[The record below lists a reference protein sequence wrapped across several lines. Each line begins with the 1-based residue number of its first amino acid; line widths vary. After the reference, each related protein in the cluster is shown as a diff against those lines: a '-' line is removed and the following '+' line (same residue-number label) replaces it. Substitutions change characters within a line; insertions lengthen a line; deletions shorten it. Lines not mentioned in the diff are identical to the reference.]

1 MLKPKRIIKVKTLK
15 KGLTVVKKNPP
26 KIVITGVRDKG
37 VQEYIEQND
46 GKVQT
51 ALSKDTNYL
60 IVKEKDYENKKT
72 EKANELNIPVI
83 SVADFKKKFNIVQ

>member
-1 MLKPKRIIKVKTLK
+1 MI
-15 KGLTVVKKNPP
+15 
-26 KIVITGVRDKG
+26 
-37 VQEYIEQND
+37 

-72 EKANELNIPVI
+72 EKAKELNIPVI
-83 SVADFKKKFNIVQ
+83 SVADF

>member
-15 KGLTVVKKNPP
+15 KGLTVVKKKPL

-51 ALSKDTNYL
+51 AISKDTNYL
-60 IVKEKDYENKKT
+60 IDKEKDYEKKKT
-72 EKANELNIPVI
+72 EKAKELNIPVI

>member
-15 KGLTVVKKNPP
+15 KGLTVVKKNPL
-26 KIVITGVRDKG
+26 KIVITGVRDKA

-51 ALSKDTNYL
+51 ALSKDTNFL
-60 IVKEKDYENKKT
+60 IVKETGYENKKT
-72 EKANELNIPVI
+72 EKAKELNIPVI
-83 SVADFKKKFNIVQ
+83 SVAEFKKKFNIK